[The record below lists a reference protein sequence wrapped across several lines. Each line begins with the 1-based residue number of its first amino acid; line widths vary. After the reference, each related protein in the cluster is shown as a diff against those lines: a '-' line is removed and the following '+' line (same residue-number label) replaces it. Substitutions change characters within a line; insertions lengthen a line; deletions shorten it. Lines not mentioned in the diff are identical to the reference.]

1 MFHDTKD
8 TATANAFNG
17 SESTISIVLINVHC
31 NAAIL

>member
-8 TATANAFNG
+8 TTTANAFNG
-17 SESTISIVLINVHC
+17 SESTISIVLINVDC